1 MIRFD
6 ILSVFPEMFES
17 PLNHSILKRAQE
29 KGMAEIHL
37 HNIRDYAEDK
47 HRMTDDAPYGGGGGM
62 VMKVEP
68 IDRALASIVPSR
80 DNVLVVLLTPQGE
93 TFNQKLAEEMSRY
106 FRIVL
111 VCGHYEGVDERVRD
125 HLVDREI
132 SIGDFVLTGGEL
144 SAMVIIDA
152 VTRLIPG
159 VLGNNESASDDSFST
174 GLLEYPHYTRP
185 GSYRD
190 WQVPEVLLSGNHREI
205 ESWRRKESLR
215 RTYLRRP
222 DLLEKIELSVEDG
235 KILEDIK
242 KNCK

>member
-1 MIRFD
+1 
-6 ILSVFPEMFES
+6 MFES

-80 DNVLVVLLTPQGE
+80 NNALVVLLTPQGE
-93 TFNQKLAEEMSRY
+93 TFNQKIAEEMSRY

-144 SAMVIIDA
+144 SAMVIVDA

-159 VLGNNESASDDSFST
+159 VLGNCDSASYDSFST

-190 WQVPEVLLSGNHREI
+190 WQVPEILLSGNHREI
-205 ESWRRKESLR
+205 DAWRRRESLK

-222 DLLEKIELSVEDG
+222 DLLERIELSDEDG
-235 KILEDIK
+235 RTLEDIK